1 MALETIILPG
11 FAIIVS
17 GAVAISSMRSQRRV
31 AEDGRIWEKRAAL
44 YVELLEHNRRPY
56 LASAD
61 MTPEEHL
68 YAGPRDDEERALLRS
83 LTARSDAFASRDVRD
98 RWRVAMRAILD
109 LDMCIS
115 SMSNPMRPTP
125 EESRRA
131 TPLSQA
137 CEAALD
143 KLRDQ
148 IRSELHTDRPHRR
161 WWRRSGRAEPLAL
174 R

>member
-1 MALETIILPG
+1 MAFETIILPG
-11 FAIIVS
+11 LAIIVS
-17 GAVAISSMRSQRRV
+17 AAVAISSMRSQRHL

-44 YVELLEHNRRPY
+44 YVELLEHQRPY
-56 LASAD
+56 LSAD

-68 YAGPRDDEERALLRS
+68 YAGPRDDEEHALLRS

-109 LDMCIS
+109 LDTWFS
-115 SMSNPMRPTP
+115 SVSDPMRPTP

-131 TPLSQA
+131 TALSQA
-137 CEAALD
+137 REAALD

-161 WWRRSGRAEPLAL
+161 
-174 R
+174 